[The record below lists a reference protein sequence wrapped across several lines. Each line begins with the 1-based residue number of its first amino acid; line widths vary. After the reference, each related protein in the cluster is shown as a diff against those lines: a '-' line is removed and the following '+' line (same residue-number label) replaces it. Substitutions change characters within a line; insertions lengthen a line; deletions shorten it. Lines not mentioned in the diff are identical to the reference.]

1 MKLTQTVAPTVEPI
15 LLADARAW
23 LAFQSGVTEDD
34 PVLESVITKVRS
46 YIERRTNL
54 KMITQTWTASLDY
67 DQVTDEIY
75 LPLIPLQSI
84 SSIVT
89 YDDDGDT
96 TTVDSSNYVVRP
108 GQHPRLVLSPSG
120 SWPGDMRQYDAML
133 ITCVCGYGDA
143 GSDVP
148 ADLVSVI
155 EGTVLHQYSTKGMG
169 VRETISGQLI
179 SLPNEFVKAI
189 KAYRVYPI

>member
-23 LAFQSGVTEDD
+23 LAFESGVTEDD
-34 PVLESVITKVRS
+34 PVVTALIVKVRS
-46 YIERRTNL
+46 YVERRTNRML
-54 KMITQTWTASLDY
+54 ITQTWTVSLDLAEI
-67 DQVTDEIY
+67 VDEIY

-89 YDDDGDT
+89 YDDDGDS
-96 TTVDSSNYVVRP
+96 TTVDSSNYSVRI
-108 GQHPRLVLSPSG
+108 GEHPRLVLSPSG

-133 ITCVCGYGDA
+133 ITGVCGFGDA
-143 GSDVP
+143 GSDLP
-148 ADLVSVI
+148 QDLIETI
-155 EGTVLHQYSTKGMG
+155 EGLVLHKYSTKGMG
-169 VRETISGQLI
+169 VRETVSGQLI
-179 SLPNEFVKAI
+179 SIPRDFENTI